1 LQFFQKQQNSPDMN
15 RKVLIGILV
24 AAVLVVF
31 LWRKS
36 QTVSNPSWEQP
47 AMSSSARITLCGQ
60 FSKNRL
66 KALHQEIDTALEDSK
81 RLVNIWDETTEISH
95 FNRFNATEPFPVSA
109 EFAKLV
115 QYALNFSAQTGGAFD
130 PTVKPLVDHWGF
142 GPKTASEALEEVMK
156 TVGWQKVQIKN
167 GALVKTHPR
176 LQLDLSAIADGYGAD
191 CAADVLRESGCSN
204 FLVEVGG
211 ELVAEGTNRSGKPW
225 RVGIESPE
233 TGKAFGE
240 KIFQTVEISGKALA
254 TSGDYRNFKIR
265 DDGTHFS
272 HIIDPHTGKPAESDV
287 ASVTVIAARCTD
299 ADALATALCVLGSE
313 KGFQWLEKHPEF
325 EAFFILHAGR
335 DSFTTRAAADFP
347 SRGQ

>member
-1 LQFFQKQQNSPDMN
+1 
-15 RKVLIGILV
+15 
-24 AAVLVVF
+24 
-31 LWRKS
+31 
-36 QTVSNPSWEQP
+36 
-47 AMSSSARITLCGQ
+47 
-60 FSKNRL
+60 
-66 KALHQEIDTALEDSK
+66 
-81 RLVNIWDETTEISH
+81 
-95 FNRFNATEPFPVSA
+95 
-109 EFAKLV
+109 
-115 QYALNFSAQTGGAFD
+115 
-130 PTVKPLVDHWGF
+130 
-142 GPKTASEALEEVMK
+142 MK

-167 GALVKTHPR
+167 GTLGKAHPR
-176 LQLDLSAIADGYGAD
+176 LQLDLAAIADGYGAD
-191 CAADVLRESGCSN
+191 CAADIIRKSGCTN

-233 TGKAFGE
+233 PGKASGE

-287 ASVTVIAARCTD
+287 ASVTVIAARCID

-335 DSFTTRAAADFP
+335 DSFTTRATANFP
-347 SRGQ
+347 SLGQ